1 MILGLILASGA
12 FALIAWLIF
21 NLSVYALPFFV
32 GVSAA
37 SFAHRT
43 GAGLVGSAIVGLIT
57 GAVTFGVG
65 QAAFSVARSAT
76 ARAGVAAIFAVPA
89 AVAGYYST
97 LGIVSLCVP
106 GEGWRHAFSI
116 VGGFVIGSI
125 AFTRL
130 SGICPAPG
138 RRGAAANFR
147 RDCSAFSAC
156 QRAGRP
162 PQRHGDRGRKRVSA
176 R

>member
-43 GAGLVGSAIVGLIT
+43 GAGLVGSAIVGLIA

-65 QAAFSVARSAT
+65 QAAFNVARSAT
-76 ARAGVAAIFAVPA
+76 ARASVAAIFAVPA

-130 SGICPAPG
+130 SAFAPLREG
-138 RRGAAANFR
+138 EARPPTFAETVQR
-147 RDCSAFSAC
+147 SARASE
-156 QRAGRP
+156 QAGRP
-162 PQRHGDRGRKRVSA
+162 KVVETEAGSG
-176 R
+176 

>member
-1 MILGLILASGA
+1 MILGLILTGGA

-32 GVSAA
+32 GVSAT

-43 GAGLVGSAIVGLIT
+43 GAGLVGSALIGLIA

-65 QAAFSVARSAT
+65 KAAFSVARSAT
-76 ARAGVAAIFAVPA
+76 ARVGIAAIFAIPA

-97 LGIVSLCVP
+97 LGIVSLCIP

-116 VGGFVIGSI
+116 AGCFVIGSV

-130 SGICPAPG
+130 SAFAPLREGEARPATFAETV
-138 RRGAAANFR
+138 RR
-147 RDCSAFSAC
+147 SA
-156 QRAGRP
+156 
-162 PQRHGDRGRKRVSA
+162 RVSEQA
-176 R
+176 GGPHVAEADAGTG

>member
-43 GAGLVGSAIVGLIT
+43 GAGLFGSALVGLIA
-57 GAVTFGVG
+57 GAVTFGAG
-65 QAAFSVARSAT
+65 QAAFGVARSAT
-76 ARAGVAAIFAVPA
+76 ARAGIAAIFAVPA
-89 AVAGYYST
+89 AIAGYCST

-116 VGGFVIGSI
+116 VGGIVIGSV

-130 SGICPAPG
+130 CAFAPLREG
-138 RRGAAANFR
+138 VARQTTFAETVWR
-147 RDCSAFSAC
+147 SARVSE
-156 QRAGRP
+156 QAGRP
-162 PQRHGDRGRKRVSA
+162 NVVEADAGTR
-176 R
+176 

>member
-43 GAGLVGSAIVGLIT
+43 GAGLVGSAFVGLIA
-57 GAVTFGVG
+57 GATAFGAG
-65 QAAFSVARSAT
+65 QAAFSVARSTT
-76 ARAGVAAIFAVPA
+76 ARAGVAAIFAIPA

-97 LGIVSLCVP
+97 LGIASLCVP

-116 VGGFVIGSI
+116 AGGFVIGSI
-125 AFTRL
+125 ALTRL
-130 SGICPAPG
+130 SAFAPLREGEARPATFAETV
-138 RRGAAANFR
+138 RR
-147 RDCSAFSAC
+147 SARVSE
-156 QRAGRP
+156 QAGRP
-162 PQRHGDRGRKRVSA
+162 KVVEADAGIG
-176 R
+176 